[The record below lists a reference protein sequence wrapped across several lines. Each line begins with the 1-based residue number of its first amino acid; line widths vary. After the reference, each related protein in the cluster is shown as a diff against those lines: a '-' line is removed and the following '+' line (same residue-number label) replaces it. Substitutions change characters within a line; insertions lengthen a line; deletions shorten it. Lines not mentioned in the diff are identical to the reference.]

1 MVKRISILLLLI
13 CFCCFGL
20 PFYAHAASTT
30 DAQMPIS
37 VETPCSLTLYY
48 GYDGT
53 GISDV
58 TVKLY
63 KVATVSADFQY
74 TLTHD
79 FAHTGLVLNG
89 IQTNDEWDTIRFTLE
104 SEIFKNSM
112 EADATAVTDT
122 SGQVVFAQLEAGL
135 YLAICEPATE
145 LMYYFDA
152 ALVALPG
159 LNEGVW
165 EYAVTA
171 APKPHQLPEN
181 WQVIKLW
188 KGDQKANR
196 PESIVVD
203 IFLDGQLYKTVTL
216 SEDNHWSYSWEAVSG
231 NFMVAEQA
239 VAPGYTATIEKQGNT
254 FVITNAYETPSP
266 TDDPKTGDTANI
278 LLYTVLMYLS
288 GSMLIL
294 LGIAGRRKKA

>member
-1 MVKRISILLLLI
+1 MAKRISILLLI
-13 CFCCFGL
+13 VCFCCFGL

-30 DAQMPIS
+30 EANAPIS
-37 VETPCSLTLYY
+37 TEAPCALTLYY
-48 GYDGT
+48 GYDGAAT
-53 GISDV
+53 KDV

-63 KVATVSADFQY
+63 KIATISENFQY
-74 TLTHD
+74 ALTD
-79 FAHTGLVLNG
+79 TFAHTGLALNA
-89 IQTNDEWDTIRFTLE
+89 IQTNGQWDAIRFTLV
-104 SEIFKNSM
+104 SDILQNNAA
-112 EADATAVTDT
+112 ADAVAVTDN
-122 SGQVVFAQLEAGL
+122 SGQVVFAQLEVGL
-135 YLAICEPATE
+135 YLAIPQPGTE
-145 LMYYFDA
+145 LAYYFDA
-152 ALVALPG
+152 TLVALPG

-171 APKPHQLPEN
+171 APKPQLLPQS

-188 KGDQKANR
+188 KGDKKADR
-196 PESIVVD
+196 PQSITVD
-203 IFLDGQLYKTVTL
+203 IFLDGQLYETVTL

-254 FVITNAYETPSP
+254 FVITNAYENPSP
-266 TDDPKTGDTANI
+266 TDDPKTGDSANI